1 MCATLFQ
8 KNGILSLTH
17 CANAANLITHD
28 YHLIKG
34 STLDKL
40 ASTEKLSMFILKI
53 QNKSSANTYLENVF
67 NDNEIDW
74 TAI

>member
-1 MCATLFQ
+1 MQL
-8 KNGILSLTH
+8 ILLLMT
-17 CANAANLITHD
+17 
-28 YHLIKG
+28 HLIKG

-40 ASTEKLSMFILKI
+40 ASTEKCSMFILKI

-67 NDNEIDW
+67 NDNDIDW